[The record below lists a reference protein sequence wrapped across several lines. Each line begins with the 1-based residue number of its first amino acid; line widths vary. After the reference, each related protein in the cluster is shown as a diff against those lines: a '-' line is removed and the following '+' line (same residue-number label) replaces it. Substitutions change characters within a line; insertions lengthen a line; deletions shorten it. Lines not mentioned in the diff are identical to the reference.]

1 VARGLTY
8 ILGDGKKIR
17 FWLDVWVGN
26 CSLRVAF
33 PRLFEICNHQEWSV
47 ARVLRD
53 GDLNLTF
60 RRNLG
65 AAQGVEWAA
74 LTALM
79 EGVSFSPRPDSVKWI
94 LEKNGCFST
103 ASLYRELFF
112 PGVVNKW
119 MMSIWRAGLPLK
131 IKIFLWQI
139 CNDKIQ
145 SAEQLKKKN
154 WSGPLECKLC
164 SEVESTKHFFFLNCA
179 LAKFSWSLFND
190 ALEWGSLPETLDD
203 IHCKL
208 VEGSNRENG
217 LFVFLF
223 GCLAWSL
230 WLIRNDLIFNN
241 SVVTYP
247 DMCIFR
253 TISFMQRWSI
263 LHKEKAQLWI
273 ASVIHKLRHQL
284 SLLNSED

>member
-164 SEVESTKHFFFLNCA
+164 SEVESTKHIFFKLCTSKI
-179 LAKFSWSLFND
+179 L
-190 ALEWGSLPETLDD
+190 LE
-203 IHCKL
+203 
-208 VEGSNRENG
+208 
-217 LFVFLF
+217 
-223 GCLAWSL
+223 
-230 WLIRNDLIFNN
+230 
-241 SVVTYP
+241 
-247 DMCIFR
+247 
-253 TISFMQRWSI
+253 SI
-263 LHKEKAQLWI
+263 Q
-273 ASVIHKLRHQL
+273 
-284 SLLNSED
+284 